1 MPQGAHAVATE
12 QPCTRT
18 GHHAAGAQHELA
30 ERPNTGALQAP
41 AACPPHRLAGRARRG
56 ITASG
61 PAQGISQRPPQGQQL
76 RPLSSPPQAAQRQQ
90 RLGCRCR
97 AGCAILTPASPPP
110 QGHDAGNTQDAAA
123 GRQHGHAA
131 ERPRARR
138 ARRRRLR
145 DCGKVH
151 VLLPG
156 LADACA
162 HGAARIRQSHASVYA
177 AMLSAPLRLF
187 IKQATSLS
195 ACMQAHNVFARSTPQ
210 CLASFSANMQLPARL
225 PWALTA
231 HMAGAHYS
239 HHARCP
245 VPARMTC

>member
-1 MPQGAHAVATE
+1 MPASQTCW
-12 QPCTRT
+12 PCAQ
-18 GHHAAGAQHELA
+18 GHHSL
-30 ERPNTGALQAP
+30 
-41 AACPPHRLAGRARRG
+41 RA
-56 ITASG
+56 S
-61 PAQGISQRPPQGQQL
+61 QGISQRPPQGQQL

-97 AGCAILTPASPPP
+97 AGCAVLTPTSPPP

-187 IKQATSLS
+187 IKQATS

-210 CLASFSANMQLPARL
+210 RLASFSANMQLPARL